1 MEVVKKAATVS
12 IWIWAFG
19 YFAAYAPYSAL
30 TKALSDG
37 ALGQAVSGNAILP
50 LSTFTSLLGMG
61 VFMVV
66 SGWWRLAG
74 TTRVFGFDIP
84 TPTRWTLLSGLC
96 TAGIIT
102 TTTLAYT
109 FSGVS
114 IVLMMLLMRGG
125 VLVIAPIVD
134 SLAGRK
140 VQWTHWVA
148 LALTLGALIVAASNW
163 DDLALTVTAV
173 VDVLAYVGAY
183 FVRLR
188 FMSRLAKS
196 DDPNATKKYFVEEQI
211 VASPAAFAALGV
223 LALIN
228 EGHVMQQIR
237 LGFTQVPFSSAALVV
252 VLIGILSQGT
262 GVFGALVL
270 LDKRSNSFTVPVNR
284 ASSILAGVGATV
296 ILTLWLGLSAISTR
310 ELVGAALVIAA
321 IAVLSVPGML
331 KARQLATGPS

>member
-1 MEVVKKAATVS
+1 MNAGIKEPAPPVS

-37 ALGQAVSGNAILP
+37 ALGEKLSGNAILP
-50 LSTFTSLLGMG
+50 VSTFVSVVGMLL
-61 VFMVV
+61 FMAIT
-66 SGWWRLAG
+66 GWWRLAH
-74 TTRVFGFDIP
+74 TTRVFGFDVP

-96 TAGIIT
+96 TAAIIT

-125 VLVIAPIVD
+125 VLISAPIVD
-134 SLAGRK
+134 SLSGRK
-140 VQWTHWVA
+140 VQWTNWVA
-148 LALTLGALIVAASNW
+148 LGLTLASLLVAASNW
-163 DDLALTVTAV
+163 DNLALTATALI
-173 VDVLAYVGAY
+173 DVLAYVASY

-196 DDPNATKKYFVEEQI
+196 DSPEATKKYFVEEQL
-211 VASPAAFAALGV
+211 VAAPVAFGALVV
-223 LALIN
+223 LSLIG
-228 EGHVMQQIR
+228 EGRVLQEIR
-237 LGFTQVPFSSAALVV
+237 TGFTHVPFSSSVWTV
-252 VLIGILSQGT
+252 MLIGLFSQGT

-284 ASSILAGVGATV
+284 ASSVLAGVAATV
-296 ILTLWLGLSAISTR
+296 ILTLWLDRPAISGR
-310 ELVGAALVIAA
+310 ELIGAALVTVA
-321 IAVLSVPGML
+321 IVVLSVPGML
-331 KARQLATGPS
+331 KART